1 MSVVAKVELDYT
13 FGKGVRITS
22 KSDNAAWELLLAS
35 MLLESIAVKQ
45 GITIEEAAEAL
56 SGSTGDSY
64 PLDLHIDTRES
75 EDETE
80 EQGGNG

>member
-35 MLLESIAVKQ
+35 MLLETIAVKQ

-56 SGSTGDSY
+56 TGSIGDSG
-64 PLDLHIDTRES
+64 PSHLRIDTREAS
-75 EDETE
+75 D
-80 EQGGNG
+80 N